1 MRKNYFV
8 KACIVALTV
17 AAIGCKKSTPKD
29 GEEPTLDKKGP
40 EVVLNNN
47 ESVLNARVSYPNTS
61 VSLMSVGTK
70 GVEFRED
77 FSQYNLQLVAE
88 VAAPTHQGKTLQA
101 THIDFSGNKVYVS
114 YNTRGETYL
123 GGVDVF
129 DVSNEAQPR
138 LISQAIMPN
147 TDISSV
153 VFNNN
158 FVYLASATDVDKDA
172 SLTAPAVLDRIA
184 LSNGV
189 LTGTSGRV
197 QLKGFVGKN
206 ILAKNNKIYVV
217 SSTQGGLSV
226 VNPTDFKEEK
236 SLAITGSTALAS
248 NASGS
253 NIFVLKDKPGQ
264 ILGLNA
270 SDLSVAK
277 TINLAADLPETASHL
292 ETINDNFLHAAG
304 RAGLNYLSSTGAL
317 IDNIPVPVIAGV
329 DPEDIVT
336 NNVSI
341 NNNLIYIAN
350 GAAGLYVAKLEGS
363 TLVLLGKASLGAS
376 TNYVKSSGNLIFV
389 ATGTGGLKILKMN
402 AIANSSSTV
411 ACGGRATLA
420 SDPNGWRNLNTG
432 VKEYFTGNT
441 TLGGLNVNTNAL
453 FDFCGNLF
461 INNGANINS
470 NGAFIV
476 NGGLRTAGNANL
488 NVNSFAEVFGDFLIK
503 GALTV
508 NAQGKLKV
516 FAKPN
521 AESNNAVSENFNVN
535 GLAEFQN
542 SGKTLILYKKLSIN
556 SGGRL
561 RLINTDLHVEG
572 DFDLNGTIEF
582 VGNCNVIVNGRYTK
596 NSSGSVIGTNTGKVL

>member
-1 MRKNYFV
+1 MKKHYLV
-8 KACIVALTV
+8 KACIIALTV
-17 AAIGCKKSTPKD
+17 ATIGCKKSTPKD
-29 GEEPTLDKKGP
+29 GDEPILDKKGP

-47 ESVLNARVSYPNTS
+47 ESALNARISYPNTA

-77 FSQYNLQLVAE
+77 FSQYNLQLIAE

-189 LTGTSGRV
+189 LTSTSGRV

-226 VNPTDFKEEK
+226 INPTDFKEEK
-236 SLAITGSTALAS
+236 SVAITGSSALAS

-277 TINLAADLPETASHL
+277 TINLAADLPETASHI

-304 RAGLNYLSSTGAL
+304 KAGLNYLSSTGSL

-363 TLVLLGKASLGAS
+363 TLVLLGKVSLGAS

-389 ATGTGGLKILKMN
+389 ATGTGGLKILKMT

-411 ACGGRATLA
+411 ACDGRATLA
-420 SDPNGWRNLNTG
+420 SDANGWRNLNTG
-432 VKEYFTGNT
+432 VKEYFTGTT
-441 TLGGLNVNTNAL
+441 TLGGLNVNTNAI
-453 FDFCGNLF
+453 FDFCGSLTLNYSSN
-461 INNGANINS
+461 INTGGAFLVNGAFVSNQQFNINAFTEVVGSANFKNTLTVNS
-470 NGAFIV
+470 NGKLKLLPKV
-476 NGGLRTAGNANL
+476 NGEIYPVT
-488 NVNSFAEVFGDFLIK
+488 GD
-503 GALTV
+503 
-508 NAQGKLKV
+508 
-516 FAKPN
+516 
-521 AESNNAVSENFNVN
+521 FNVN
-535 GLAEFQN
+535 GLAEINNGSLQISN
-542 SGKTLILYKKLSIN
+542 KLSIN
-556 SGGRL
+556 SSGRL
-561 RLINTDLHVEG
+561 RLVNTNLVVNG

-582 VGNCNVIVNGRYTK
+582 VGTCNVIINGRYTR
-596 NSSGSVIGTNTGKVL
+596 NSSGNVIGTNTGKVL

>member
-8 KACIVALTV
+8 KACIIALTV

-29 GEEPTLDKKGP
+29 GEEPTIDKKGP

-147 TDISSV
+147 TDISSI

-189 LTGTSGRV
+189 LTSTSGRV

-270 SDLSVAK
+270 SDLSIAK

-411 ACGGRATLA
+411 ACNGRTYLA
-420 SDPNGWRNLNTG
+420 SDANGWRNLNTG
-432 VKEYFTGNT
+432 VKEYFTGSGVT
-441 TLGGLNVNTNAL
+441 TIAGLNVNSNAI
-453 FDFCGNLF
+453 FDFCGALTLNY
-461 INNGANINS
+461 GANINTGGAFLV
-470 NGAFIV
+470 NGAFVSNQQFNI
-476 NGGLRTAGNANL
+476 NA
-488 NVNSFAEVFGDFLIK
+488 FAEVVGSANFK
-503 GALTV
+503 STLTV
-508 NAQGKLKV
+508 NSNGKLKLLPKV
-516 FAKPN
+516 NGEIYPIN
-521 AESNNAVSENFNVN
+521 GDFNVN
-535 GLAEFQN
+535 GLAEINNGSLQISN
-542 SGKTLILYKKLSIN
+542 KLSIN
-556 SGGRL
+556 SSGRL
-561 RLINTDLHVEG
+561 RLVNTNLVVNG
-572 DFDLNGTIEF
+572 AFDLNGTIEF
-582 VGNCNVIVNGRYTK
+582 VGTCNVIINGKYTR

>member
-1 MRKNYFV
+1 MRKRHFLNT
-8 KACIVALTV
+8 CIIVLTI
-17 AAIGCKKSTPKD
+17 AAIGCKKNTSAET
-29 GEEPTLDKKGP
+29 EEPTLDKKGP
-40 EVVLNNN
+40 EVLLNNN
-47 ESVLNARVSYPNTS
+47 ENTLNARVTYPNS
-61 VSLMSVGTK
+61 AVSLMSVGDK
-70 GVEFRED
+70 QVDSRED
-77 FSQYNLQLVAE
+77 FSQYNLQLIAE

-158 FVYLASATDVDKDA
+158 YVYLASATDVDKDA

-189 LTGTSGRV
+189 LSSSTGRV
-197 QLKGFVGKN
+197 PLKGFVGKN

-236 SLAITGSTALAS
+236 SLAIASSVALAS

-264 ILGLNA
+264 ILALNA
-270 SDLSVAK
+270 SDLSMAK
-277 TINLAADLPETASHL
+277 TIALASDLPETASHI
-292 ETINDNFLHAAG
+292 EMVNDNFLHAAG
-304 RAGLNYLSSTGAL
+304 RAGLNYLSSAGTL
-317 IDNIPVPVIAGV
+317 IDNLPVPVIAGV

-350 GAAGLYVAKLEGS
+350 GAAGLYVAKLDGS

-389 ATGTGGLKILKMN
+389 ATGNGGLKILKMT
-402 AIANSSSTV
+402 AVTNSSSTV
-411 ACGGRATLA
+411 ACSGRNFLA
-420 SDPNGWRNLNTG
+420 SDANGWRNLNTG
-432 VKEYFTGNT
+432 VKEYFTGTGIT
-441 TLGGLNVNTNAL
+441 TIAGLNVNTNAI
-453 FDFCGNLF
+453 FDFCGSLTLNY
-461 INNGANINS
+461 GANINTGGAFLV
-470 NGAFIV
+470 NGAFVSNLQFNI
-476 NGGLRTAGNANL
+476 NA
-488 NVNSFAEVFGDFLIK
+488 FAEVVGSANFK
-503 GALTV
+503 STLTV
-508 NAQGKLKV
+508 NSNGKLKLLPKV
-516 FAKPN
+516 NGEIYP
-521 AESNNAVSENFNVN
+521 VTGDFNVN
-535 GLAEFQN
+535 GLAEVN
-542 SGKTLILYKKLSIN
+542 NGTLQISNKLSIN
-556 SGGRL
+556 SSGRL
-561 RLINTDLHVEG
+561 RLVNTNLVVNG

-582 VGNCNVIVNGRYTK
+582 VGTCNVIVNGRYTK
-596 NSSGSVIGTNTGKVL
+596 NSSGNVIGTNTGKVL

>member
-1 MRKNYFV
+1 MKKRYLFKIWV
-8 KACIVALTV
+8 IVLTV
-17 AAIGCKKSTPKD
+17 AAIGCKKSTPKEGD
-29 GEEPTLDKKGP
+29 EPTLDKKGP

-47 ESVLNARVSYPNTS
+47 ESALNARVSYPNTA

-70 GVEFRED
+70 GVESRED
-77 FSQYNLQLVAE
+77 FSQYNLQLIAE

-189 LTGTSGRV
+189 LTSTSGRV

-226 VNPTDFKEEK
+226 VNPADFKEEK
-236 SLAITGSTALAS
+236 SLAITGSSALAS

-270 SDLSVAK
+270 SDLSIAK
-277 TINLAADLPETASHL
+277 TINLAADLPETASHI

-304 RAGLNYLSSTGAL
+304 RAGLNYLSSSGAL
-317 IDNIPVPVIAGV
+317 IDNIPVPVTAGV

-389 ATGTGGLKILKMN
+389 ATGNGGLKILKMTV
-402 AIANSSSTV
+402 ISNSSSTV
-411 ACGGRATLA
+411 ACDGRTVLS
-420 SDPNGWRNLNTG
+420 SDANGWRNLNTG
-432 VKEYFTGNT
+432 VKEYFTGT
-441 TLGGLNVNTNAL
+441 TTIGGLNVNTNAI
-453 FDFCGNLF
+453 FDFCGSLTLNYGSN
-461 INNGANINS
+461 INTGGAFLVNGAFVSNQQFNVNAFAEVAGSANFKNTLTVNS
-470 NGAFIV
+470 NGKLKLLSKV
-476 NGGLRTAGNANL
+476 NGEIYP
-488 NVNSFAEVFGDFLIK
+488 VNGD
-503 GALTV
+503 
-508 NAQGKLKV
+508 
-516 FAKPN
+516 
-521 AESNNAVSENFNVN
+521 FNVN
-535 GLAEFQN
+535 GLAEINNGSLQISN
-542 SGKTLILYKKLSIN
+542 RLSIN
-556 SGGRL
+556 SSGRL
-561 RLINTDLHVEG
+561 RLVNTNLVVNG

-582 VGNCNVIVNGRYTK
+582 VGTCNVIIKGRYTR